1 MCCHCHCR
9 CRCYALL
16 LLQQCLRWTPLAKPC
31 CARCCCCR
39 CHLASLLLQAP
50 EVLEG
55 DVASPTA
62 DVYAFGL
69 VMWEVRWV
77 TPGGW
82 PALWG
87 YCP

>member
-1 MCCHCHCR
+1 MVAHGLVLAPCFGLIIQQK
-9 CRCYALL
+9 ALGEAF
-16 LLQQCLRWTPLAKPC
+16 PLT
-31 CARCCCCR
+31 
-39 CHLASLLLQAP
+39 SLLLQAP